1 MSGSANYLHDEV
13 FSEDWVRMTF
23 AYKKKGK
30 ARQVVSSE
38 SVILDSACDD
48 KLGATHVVTEVK
60 TGFNAFLLFE
70 SKTTTKTTKKEMGGT
85 LKVLIKSIPSFQV
98 EGQASLQMTEQEE
111 SVKSSLTF
119 KFYGDT
125 TVDPPPATFEDA
137 VAVYKSLPSKAEED
151 ERVVTF
157 SIAPLSL
164 YCDKSTQIMNEI
176 GNSNIEYISQMM
188 MDFNA
193 IEKVLRKLKDTRL
206 AIDFQRYRKVLL
218 DLEIRFENTRSEF
231 TARIQTLIPK
241 IRAGESDPVELTK
254 LLQDYNNSPYEKE
267 RFLTLLN
274 TRQKEIET
282 AEFITYHP
290 SLPSNDNLFIDLDA
304 TGDMSKC
311 IIDHDYALVY
321 ELEIMPPNPESLG
334 AMHENKTLDET
345 NKWFMKELEV
355 GKNRPLMN
363 NFIKLTKKNEDS
375 SASICFMI
383 SLEKIGQSEKKFQL
397 KLLKEGNTIIEDFQ
411 APQVVW
417 KMDHIEKGVNTA
429 KIQIH
434 YNGEKE
440 NNIVK
445 NGKTSI
451 NHQVTA
457 TYKSHAPNVST
468 FIKVK
473 SIFTMW

>member
-1 MSGSANYLHDEV
+1 
-13 FSEDWVRMTF
+13 MTF

-137 VAVYKSLPSKAEED
+137 VAVYKSLPSKADED

-188 MDFNA
+188 MDFND
-193 IEKVLRKLKDTRL
+193 IEKVMRKLKNTRL
-206 AIDFQRYRKVLL
+206 ALDFQRYRRVLL
-218 DLEIRFENTRSEF
+218 DLETRFENTRSYF
-231 TARIQTLIPK
+231 TSQLQTLLPK
-241 IRAGESDPVELTK
+241 IRANQADPVELTN
-254 LLQDYNNSPYEKE
+254 LLQEYNNSPYEKE
-267 RFLTLLN
+267 KFLTVLY

-282 AEFITYHP
+282 AEFMIYHP
-290 SLPSNDNLFIDLDA
+290 SLPDTSNLFIDLDA

-321 ELEIMPPNPESLG
+321 NLQIMPPNPESLG
-334 AMHENKTLDET
+334 AKYENGTLDEN
-345 NKWFMKELEV
+345 NKWFMDELQV
-355 GKNRPLMN
+355 GMNRPLMN
-363 NFIKLTKKNEDS
+363 DFIKLTKKNDQS

-383 SLEKIGQSEKKFQL
+383 SLDQIGTSDKKFQL
-397 KLLKEGNTIIEDFQ
+397 KLLKEGTMIIEDFE
-411 APQVVW
+411 APQVIW
-417 KMDHIEKGVNTA
+417 KMDHLKRGVNTA
-429 KIQIH
+429 TIRIYHNKA
-434 YNGEKE
+434 EKE
-440 NNIVK
+440 SSMI
-445 NGKTSI
+445 GGSGPGPSLI
-451 NHQVTA
+451 NYQIIA
-457 TYKSHAPNVST
+457 TYESLGTDVCTIS
-468 FIKVK
+468 
-473 SIFTMW
+473 

>member
-1 MSGSANYLHDEV
+1 MSDEK
-13 FSEDWVRMTF
+13 FSDDWVRMTF
-23 AYKKKGK
+23 TYKKKGK
-30 ARQVVSSE
+30 QLQVVSSE
-38 SVILDSACDD
+38 SKIHDSACDPN
-48 KLGATHVVTEVK
+48 LGATHVVTEVK

-70 SKTTTKTTKKEMGGT
+70 SKSSTSTSKKEIGGS
-85 LKVLIKSIPSFQV
+85 LKVLVKSIPQFQIDA
-98 EGQASLQMTEQEE
+98 EAKLNITTKDNE
-111 SVKSSLTF
+111 VKNSLTF

-137 VAVYKSLPSKAEED
+137 VRIYQSLPAKSKED
-151 ERVVTF
+151 ERVVSFT
-157 SIAPLSL
+157 IAPLRL
-164 YCDKSTQIMNEI
+164 YCDQSTAVLNQVA
-176 GNSNIEYISQMM
+176 NSNIEYISQMM

-241 IRAGESDPVELTK
+241 IRAGESDPVELTN
-254 LLQDYNNSPYEKE
+254 LLKDYNNSPYEKE

-290 SLPSNDNLFIDLDA
+290 SLPSTDNLFIDLDA

-321 ELEIMPPNPESLG
+321 ELEIMPQNPESLG

-345 NKWFMKELEV
+345 DKWFMKELEV

-363 NFIKLTKKNEDS
+363 DFIKLTKRNEDS

-383 SLEKIGQSEKKFQL
+383 SLEKIGQSQKKFQL

-429 KIQIH
+429 KIEIH
-434 YNGEKE
+434 YNQENV

-445 NGKTSI
+445 NSKTSI

-457 TYKSHAPNVST
+457 TYKSHGPDVSD
-468 FIKVK
+468 FIKFK
-473 SIFTMW
+473 FST

>member
-1 MSGSANYLHDEV
+1 
-13 FSEDWVRMTF
+13 
-23 AYKKKGK
+23 
-30 ARQVVSSE
+30 
-38 SVILDSACDD
+38 
-48 KLGATHVVTEVK
+48 
-60 TGFNAFLLFE
+60 
-70 SKTTTKTTKKEMGGT
+70 
-85 LKVLIKSIPSFQV
+85 
-98 EGQASLQMTEQEE
+98 
-111 SVKSSLTF
+111 
-119 KFYGDT
+119 
-125 TVDPPPATFEDA
+125 
-137 VAVYKSLPSKAEED
+137 
-151 ERVVTF
+151 
-157 SIAPLSL
+157 
-164 YCDKSTQIMNEI
+164 
-176 GNSNIEYISQMM
+176 
-188 MDFNA
+188 
-193 IEKVLRKLKDTRL
+193 
-206 AIDFQRYRKVLL
+206 
-218 DLEIRFENTRSEF
+218 
-231 TARIQTLIPK
+231 
-241 IRAGESDPVELTK
+241 
-254 LLQDYNNSPYEKE
+254 
-267 RFLTLLN
+267 
-274 TRQKEIET
+274 
-282 AEFITYHP
+282 
-290 SLPSNDNLFIDLDA
+290 
-304 TGDMSKC
+304 MSKC

-363 NFIKLTKKNEDS
+363 DFIKLTKRNEDS

-383 SLEKIGQSEKKFQL
+383 SLEKIGQSQKKFQL

-429 KIQIH
+429 KIQIY
-434 YNGEKE
+434 YNQENV